1 MKVLK
6 FSLGELQANCYFLID
21 GDKCLII
28 DPADDASFILEEMQR
43 RKFKLTTLLATHG
56 HFDHIMAAGEIQLSI
71 DAPFF
76 IDKKDQFLVDR
87 VGETA
92 EYFLGY
98 KPTFLPIKNIRKFP
112 PPPRLL
118 RTGKIIKTPGH
129 TPGSVCYYFEKE
141 KIVFTGDTLFA
152 GSIGRFDFSYSRKIK
167 LADSLISLSKLPE
180 ETIVYPGHGEATTIA
195 AEKKNLGQFLNF
207 LK

>member
-1 MKVLK
+1 M
-6 FSLGELQANCYFLID
+6 
-21 GDKCLII
+21 
-28 DPADDASFILEEMQR
+28 
-43 RKFKLTTLLATHG
+43 
-56 HFDHIMAAGEIQLSI
+56 
-71 DAPFF
+71 
-76 IDKKDQFLVDR
+76 
-87 VGETA
+87 
-92 EYFLGY
+92 GY